1 MIERLQAIATFLS
14 RFRLFIGLF
23 GVIFA
28 ELFLMSLFEVGSA
41 AEYDLLIPAIVGF
54 CWAATL
60 LSFASL
66 FISIPA
72 KFERGANLGA
82 RLISRIKRGLAQGLG
97 LLMISLTV
105 ALVLLTYRLLGVWLG
120 F

>member
-14 RFRLFIGLF
+14 RFRLFIGLL
-23 GVIFA
+23 GVVFA
-28 ELFLMSLFEVGSA
+28 GLFLMSLLEVGSA
-41 AEYDLLIPAIVGF
+41 AEHDLLIPAIVGF

-60 LSFASL
+60 LSFANL
-66 FISIPA
+66 FNSIPA
-72 KFERGANLGA
+72 KVESGANLRA

-105 ALVLLTYRLLGVWLG
+105 ALLLLTYRLLRVWLG
-120 F
+120 S

>member
-14 RFRLFIGLF
+14 RFRLFIGLL
-23 GVIFA
+23 GVVFVG
-28 ELFLMSLFEVGSA
+28 LFLMSLFEVGSA

-54 CWAATL
+54 CWAAIL
-60 LSFASL
+60 LSFASF

-72 KFERGANLGA
+72 KFEKGAKLGA
-82 RLISRIKRGLAQGLG
+82 RLVSRIKRGLAQGLG
-97 LLMISLTV
+97 LLMISLTI
-105 ALVLLTYRLLGVWLG
+105 ALVLLTYRLLRVWLG